1 MQIRYNYKALFVH
14 FVSKRSLYC
23 YFPIEVSY
31 KVLFIWNRFTHH
43 KWNSSMKN
51 EWKIGEETWKFFSHH
66 LLFQYW
72 HHGKETSCKKTV
84 RQSWHKPKTM
94 CSHFPPKKP
103 VFFCQKDL
111 TDLLLNTRQ
120 INHWEYIT
128 MSHDCKNIG
137 GWESLAW
144 TYFSFP
150 SIFWYSHLQCWL
162 VWKSCVTKVWKMAL
176 QFWC

>member
-1 MQIRYNYKALFVH
+1 MEFKH
-14 FVSKRSLYC
+14 
-23 YFPIEVSY
+23 E
-31 KVLFIWNRFTHH
+31 
-43 KWNSSMKN
+43 KWMKDRGGN
-51 EWKIGEETWKFFSHH
+51 MEIFFSSSS
-66 LLFQYW
+66 LPILTPWEGNKLQ
-72 HHGKETSCKKTV
+72 KTV